1 MAIQNMTPDEFRER
15 LDELLNEDW
24 FEPIAITRDGTQRV
38 VVLPA
43 EIFQSM
49 HRATRRA
56 VRVEDLSDEA
66 KKALRDAEVAE
77 PSDNSSGTA
86 TDKPA

>member
-15 LDELLNEDW
+15 LDELLDEDW
-24 FEPIAITRDGTQRV
+24 FEPIAIMRNGSQRV

-43 EIFQSM
+43 EIFHGM

-56 VRVEDLSDEA
+56 SRVEDLSEVA
-66 KKALRDAEVAE
+66 KKALRDAKVAE
-77 PSDNSSGTA
+77 PNDNSSEA
-86 TDKPA
+86 AKDDPA

>member
-15 LDELLNEDW
+15 LDELLDEDW
-24 FEPIAITRDGTQRV
+24 FEPIAIMRDGARRV

-49 HRATRRA
+49 HRTTRQA
-56 VRVEDLSDEA
+56 IRVEDLSEAA
-66 KKALRDAEVAE
+66 KKALRDAKVAE
-77 PSDNSSGTA
+77 PNDNSSEA
-86 TDKPA
+86 AKDEPA